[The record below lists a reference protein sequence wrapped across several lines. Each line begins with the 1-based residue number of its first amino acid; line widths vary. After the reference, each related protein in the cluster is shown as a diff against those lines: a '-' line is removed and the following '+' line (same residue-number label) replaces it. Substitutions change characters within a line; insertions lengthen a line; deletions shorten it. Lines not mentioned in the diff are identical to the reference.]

1 MDALPRILLVDDEP
15 FNLDYLVQELEDQKL
30 EILTAQNGQEALDE
44 VARQP
49 PDLIFLDIMMPELD
63 GFEVLA
69 RLKADP
75 RWNTIPVV
83 VVSASNDLPN
93 IARSIELGAEDFLP
107 KPFDPVLL
115 HARLNAGLEKKRLRD
130 IEQRYLRSLE
140 RELEIGREI
149 QTSFLPKEIPQPGGW
164 HISAF
169 FRPAREVA
177 GDFYD
182 VFKVSEKHLVVL
194 IGDVTD
200 KGVGSALF
208 MALFRSLLRAVI
220 MLDTL
225 TADFSS
231 VTIAEPTDRLLQAVT
246 LVNRYICEI
255 HDSRMFATLFV
266 GILDVQSGQLRYIN
280 AGHDL
285 PYLLRRDSKFTN
297 LSSTGPL
304 VGAFIYASFTTQIVQ
319 IEPGEILVLYSDGIT
334 DAHNPAGEMYTQDRW
349 ERMLIQP
356 VPSSQNQIEHLTN
369 QVLEFIGEAPQFDDI
384 TLVSI
389 RRLDE

>member
-1 MDALPRILLVDDEP
+1 
-15 FNLDYLVQELEDQKL
+15 
-30 EILTAQNGQEALDE
+30 
-44 VARQP
+44 
-49 PDLIFLDIMMPELD
+49 
-63 GFEVLA
+63 
-69 RLKADP
+69 
-75 RWNTIPVV
+75 
-83 VVSASNDLPN
+83 
-93 IARSIELGAEDFLP
+93 
-107 KPFDPVLL
+107 
-115 HARLNAGLEKKRLRD
+115 
-130 IEQRYLRSLE
+130 
-140 RELEIGREI
+140 
-149 QTSFLPKEIPQPGGW
+149 
-164 HISAF
+164 
-169 FRPAREVA
+169 
-177 GDFYD
+177 
-182 VFKVSEKHLVVL
+182 
-194 IGDVTD
+194 
-200 KGVGSALF
+200 
-208 MALFRSLLRAVI
+208 
-220 MLDTL
+220 
-225 TADFSS
+225 
-231 VTIAEPTDRLLQAVT
+231 
-246 LVNRYICEI
+246 
-255 HDSRMFATLFV
+255 MFATLFV

>member
-1 MDALPRILLVDDEP
+1 MDALPRILIVDDEL
-15 FNLDYLVQELEDQKL
+15 FNLDYLAQELEDLDL
-30 EILTAQNGQEALDE
+30 EILTAANGQEALDE
-44 VARQP
+44 VTRQP
-49 PDLIFLDIMMPELD
+49 PDLIFLDIMMPVMD

-93 IARSIELGAEDFLP
+93 IARGIELGAEDFLP
-107 KPFDPVLL
+107 KPFEPVLL

-130 IEQRYLRSLE
+130 IEQHYLRSLE

-149 QTSFLPKEIPQPGGW
+149 QAGFLPQAIPQPAGW
-164 HISAF
+164 QIDAF
-169 FRPAREVA
+169 FQPAREVA

-182 VFKVSEKHLVVL
+182 VFEIGADQFVLL

-200 KGVGSALF
+200 KGVGSALY
-208 MALFRSLLRAVI
+208 MALFRSLLRAT
-220 MLDTL
+220 MMMDLL
-225 TADFSS
+225 TDRTPIGGSAS
-231 VTIAEPTDRLLQAVT
+231 PTDYLLQAVT

-255 HDSRMFATLFV
+255 HDSQMFATLFI
-266 GILDVQSGQLRYIN
+266 GILNPRNGQLWYVN

-285 PYLLRRDSKFTN
+285 PYLARKQAGLTR
-297 LSSTGPL
+297 LAPTGPL
-304 VGAFIYASFTTQIVQ
+304 VGAFAQAEFTVENTQ

-334 DAHNPAGEMYTQDRW
+334 DALNPAGEMYSQDRW
-349 ERMLIQP
+349 ERTLIQP
-356 VPSSQNQIEHLTN
+356 VPSSQKQIEHLMN
-369 QVLEFIGEAPQFDDI
+369 QVLEFIGESPQFDDI

-389 RRLDE
+389 RRLEE